1 MHACV
6 DVRSPCEDLD
16 ILSILAAVY
25 FKLDEVCSRAWLA
38 FLYDADNDTVDL
50 SGEID
55 QFLYLESAAK
65 ELVFQLLGSDINV
78 NIYFQPTKWYFQD
91 LLPPLLAFELLQETK
106 IILIK
111 QVDVVNTV
119 F

>member
-1 MHACV
+1 MC
-6 DVRSPCEDLD
+6 SLD
-16 ILSILAAVY
+16 
-25 FKLDEVCSRAWLA
+25 WLA

-55 QFLYLESAAK
+55 QFLYLESAAEK
-65 ELVFQLLGSDINV
+65 LILSLLGCHVNV
-78 NIYFQPTKWYFQD
+78 NIFFQPTKWYFHD